1 MVRLLL
7 EAGVDINDINTL
19 GETALHKAAFDGSE
33 QIVRALLTNI
43 AHTDIPA
50 VNGEHAI
57 DYTVRQRVP
66 NVYRTEVS
74 HLFFQNPQVILRLR
88 EGST

>member
-7 EAGVDINDINTL
+7 KAGVDTNGINTL
-19 GETALHKAAFDGSE
+19 GEAALHKAAFDENE

-66 NVYRTEVS
+66 NVYRMEVS
-74 HLFFQNPQVILRLR
+74 HLLLESSGDPKT
-88 EGST
+88 S